1 MAEVQAQP
9 HGTAAAD
16 HPVKHHDY
24 HLVDPSPWPAI
35 GSAFVLAIAVGL
47 IVWMRSMGGGPGLFG
62 LRGPTTFFIGAAG
75 LSVTAFFWWR
85 DVVRE
90 AHKGDHTP
98 VVQLH
103 LRYGMVLFIA
113 SEVMFF
119 VAWFWA
125 YFDAA
130 LYPGTAAGLPIVGPD
145 GSIVPSDKSLVGTV
159 ERNALTGGHWPPKP
173 AENFKHT
180 FDPWGLPLV
189 NTLILLL
196 SGTTVTWAHHSLL
209 ENNRKGLIWGLVC
222 TVVLGVMFTLCQAYE
237 YGHAAFNYAGH
248 IYGATFFMATG
259 FHGAHV
265 IIGTIFLF
273 VCLMRALAGHFSP
286 QQHFGLEAAAWYW
299 HFVDVVWLF
308 LFTFIYVWGG
318 GVPGGGQ

>member
-1 MAEVQAQP
+1 MADSHA
-9 HGTAAAD
+9 
-16 HPVKHHDY
+16 KNHDY
-24 HLVDPSPWPAI
+24 HLVDPSPWPVTASFFALLMAV
-35 GSAFVLAIAVGL
+35 GAIAWMKTGAGGVFGVKGPWLFAVGA
-47 IVWMRSMGGGPGLFG
+47 MGVIAIAYL
-62 LRGPTTFFIGAAG
+62 
-75 LSVTAFFWWR
+75 WWR

-103 LRYGMVLFIA
+103 LRYGMILFIA

-130 LYPGTAAGLPIVGPD
+130 FYAGDVHTLLNSQQVVG
-145 GSIVPSDKSLVGTV
+145 LV
-159 ERNALTGGHWPPKP
+159 ERNQLTGGVWPPK
-173 AENFKHT
+173 ASEAFKST

-189 NTLILLL
+189 NTLVLLL
-196 SGTTVTWAHHSLL
+196 SGVTVTWAHHALL
-209 ENNRKGLIWGLVC
+209 KNDRRGLVLGLIC
-222 TVVLGVMFTLCQAYE
+222 TVVLGALFTMLQAYE
-237 YGHAAFNYAGH
+237 YGHAAFNYSGH

-265 IIGTIFLF
+265 IIGTIFLL
-273 VCLMRALAGHFSP
+273 VCLLRALKGHFTP
-286 QQHFGLEAAAWYW
+286 QQHFGFEAAAWYW

-308 LFTFIYVWGG
+308 LFAAIYVWGAGSGAG
-318 GVPGGGQ
+318 GH

>member
-1 MAEVQAQP
+1 MADSHA
-9 HGTAAAD
+9 
-16 HPVKHHDY
+16 KHHDY
-24 HLVDPSPWPAI
+24 HLVDPSPWPVLASL
-35 GSAFVLAIAVGL
+35 SAFVMAVGAIA
-47 IVWMRSMGGGPGLFG
+47 WMKTTSGGVFGVKGPWLF
-62 LRGPTTFFIGAAG
+62 AAG
-75 LSVTAFFWWR
+75 SAAIIAVAYMWWR

-103 LRYGMVLFIA
+103 LRYGMILFIA

-125 YFDAA
+125 YFDASFYPAGVEA
-130 LYPGTAAGLPIVGPD
+130 LQNSKQIVGQVD
-145 GSIVPSDKSLVGTV
+145 
-159 ERNALTGGHWPPKP
+159 RNALTGGVWPPKP
-173 AENFKHT
+173 GEGFKST

-196 SGTTVTWAHHSLL
+196 SGVTVTWAHHALL
-209 ENNRKGLIWGLVC
+209 KNDRRGLVLGLIC
-222 TVVLGVMFTLCQAYE
+222 TVLLGGLFTCLQAYE
-237 YGHAAFNYAGH
+237 YGHAAFSYSGH

-265 IIGTIFLF
+265 LIGTIFLAVCF
-273 VCLMRALAGHFSP
+273 VRALKGHFSVE
-286 QQHFGLEAAAWYW
+286 QHFGFEAAAWYW

-308 LFTFIYVWGG
+308 LFAAIYVWGAGAHAG
-318 GVPGGGQ
+318 GH